1 MERVEKSRILF
12 LDEMPIRRLL
22 EFRSEFYPVMLRVLD
37 TVYERRISMVAS
49 PISLSNIA
57 FFAHSKG
64 KPVLAREY
72 REFFTRSDL
81 LSLREIDA
89 EVASCAAE
97 YRASLGIGSEEAL
110 QLATA
115 YVSGADLVL
124 TERESWKDVDGLN
137 VVTLSELQSA

>member
-37 TVYERRISMVAS
+37 TVYDRRISMVAS
-49 PISLSNIA
+49 PISLANIA
-57 FFAHSKG
+57 YVAHLKG

-81 LSLREIDA
+81 FRLREIDA
-89 EVASCAAE
+89 EVAAVAAE
-97 YRASLGIGSEEAL
+97 YRASLKIDAEESL
-110 QLATA
+110 QLACA
-115 YVSGADLVL
+115 FVSGADLVL
-124 TERESWKDVDGLN
+124 TEREAWKEVDGLN
-137 VVTLSELQSA
+137 VVTLSEL